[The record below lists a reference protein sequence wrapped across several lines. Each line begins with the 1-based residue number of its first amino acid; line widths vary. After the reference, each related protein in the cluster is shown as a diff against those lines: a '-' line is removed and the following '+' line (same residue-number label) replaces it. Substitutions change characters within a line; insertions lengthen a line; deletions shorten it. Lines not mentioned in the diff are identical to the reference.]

1 MEKHKY
7 IIFRETTPER
17 SSQSDIIILL
27 NRPMEKYYI
36 LYILHSVLRIRKD
49 LQILLT
55 NTEPVGLWTP
65 GGLRSSRYRCD
76 MYVQEAV
83 NENYPA
89 SRHDALS
96 KFFHCFNYRSEFG
109 V

>member
-1 MEKHKY
+1 MEKFKY
-7 IIFRETTPER
+7 IIFRETTLER
-17 SSQSDIIILL
+17 LNQSDIVILL

-76 MYVQEAV
+76 MYVQQTV
-83 NENYPA
+83 NERYMD
-89 SRHDALS
+89 RGTALS